1 MVIRKFTRADE
12 DTYLALAAAFYQ
24 DGDAVDHVV
33 PAHHAQRTFAALMEG
48 TPYADALLAE
58 DEDGTP
64 LGFVLLALTW
74 SNEAGGLTV
83 WIEEL
88 FVHDH
93 ARGRGV
99 GRALMD
105 AVRAAYPEAARFRLE
120 VTADNVRATRMYR
133 ARGYVPLAYDQMIL
147 DFPPPK
153 PQE

>member
-33 PAHHAQRTFAALMEG
+33 PAHHAQRTFA
-48 TPYADALLAE
+48 
-58 DEDGTP
+58 
-64 LGFVLLALTW
+64 
-74 SNEAGGLTV
+74 
-83 WIEEL
+83 
-88 FVHDH
+88 
-93 ARGRGV
+93 
-99 GRALMD
+99 ALMD